1 MGVNSLPKT
10 VTRQRHGCDL
20 NPSPYAPE
28 SSTLTTRL
36 PSHPGYL
43 QNERHWNFVPNS
55 GLRRFRRQLGHIA
68 WSHCKT
74 RRRSNWPVTTIDAS
88 WLDAHIVYYTS
99 IDRNAV
105 TPLLLL
111 LVDLF
116 CKLLRSCIGGDDILT
131 DVSLLYT
138 ASRARSVCYCRWAS
152 CRRSSCYIAHIVN
165 WSISH
170 NVGYRDYKLSKSAIF
185 VKFTEKNNVL
195 VLEMRTS

>member
-88 WLDAHIVYYTS
+88 WLDAHVVYYTS

-116 CKLLRSCIGGDDILT
+116 CKLLCSCKYKRWRYFDWHIIYS
-131 DVSLLYT
+131 VARAVRLLLQM
-138 ASRARSVCYCRWAS
+138 SF
-152 CRRSSCYIAHIVN
+152 
-165 WSISH
+165 
-170 NVGYRDYKLSKSAIF
+170 LSAFFLLHRTHRQLVVITHRLRNTNGLF
-185 VKFTEKNNVL
+185 NVL
-195 VLEMRTS
+195 A